1 MKPFVTESVLQIIY
15 RSNVHAVIGYSITSI
30 IAIRYGTTQPSMLLL
45 SWETE
50 QNTEL
55 GGKNFNRDLTVM
67 MFLQKIYCAI
77 TIGKRWKSV
86 HGINNYYIKSKI
98 GLHLNLY
105 NICLTSPCS
114 AKC

>member
-1 MKPFVTESVLQIIY
+1 LWKADHDIRDNYTIVLKGLGIIKRMKPFVTESVLQIIY
-15 RSNVHAVIGYSITSI
+15 KSNVHAVILNYFDYSYTVWNNT
-30 IAIRYGTTQPSMLLL
+30 AMLLL

-67 MFLQKIYCAI
+67 MFLQNIYCAI

-86 HGINNYYIKSKI
+86 HGIKK
-98 GLHLNLY
+98 
-105 NICLTSPCS
+105 
-114 AKC
+114 